1 MTGSRRGRVV
11 RDQNRVV
18 GCLLRGRGRGRAGTW
33 PSYGLLL
40 LLLMRP
46 VRDRRRVRYTP
57 GSVPVCWVIG
67 ESERTKARIWGWTT
81 TRYVHSSLVDRLGT
95 NCFELEQPTVSE
107 TVESGWWSIRGTG
120 KTVPCRIS
128 VQRGQEFRVPRGRIA
143 AGAAARWT
151 RTGKFEH
158 TTVYST
164 LYADDLGFCTV
175 NGIVKY
181 GKRVH
186 K

>member
-1 MTGSRRGRVV
+1 MRI
-11 RDQNRVV
+11 
-18 GCLLRGRGRGRAGTW
+18 GTW
-33 PSYGLLL
+33 PSYGSLL

-95 NCFELEQPTVSE
+95 NSFELEQPTVSE

-128 VQRGQEFRVPRGRIA
+128 VQRGHSGCR
-143 AGAAARWT
+143 AGVSRRARLRAGLEQVSSNIQLYIRRYT
-151 RTGKFEH
+151 L
-158 TTVYST
+158 TTW
-164 LYADDLGFCTV
+164 GFV
-175 NGIVKY
+175 Q
-181 GKRVH
+181 
-186 K
+186 